1 MKYMTFNSACAF
13 AGVANMLSAFGVE
26 VEDRDIALGM
36 NLPYL
41 FDRDDHAYL
50 AGPMLQS
57 AEWFNLYLNTI
68 GYEMTEHF
76 LKPEDVPGVLTGA
89 KTAML
94 GIRVSPRDKHAVVYT
109 GMTGNAFRFLNNKW
123 QHTDDPEELVLS
135 IEELLNKLDETVVV
149 ATIHTCPA
157 RTADFAPLFR
167 HACSVL
173 AELEEKLTEFC
184 TEERTPEEIMGAMNT
199 LFRPV
204 LLDTITMLDLIE
216 EEILSKKLRAVQ
228 AEYLT
233 AIRLGKTVRLDD
245 AIHLD
250 NLLDALDEYR
260 MLIGKQIC

>member
-1 MKYMTFNSACAF
+1 MK
-13 AGVANMLSAFGVE
+13 
-26 VEDRDIALGM
+26 
-36 NLPYL
+36 LPYL
-41 FDRDDHAYL
+41 FDRDDRAYL

-57 AEWFNLYLNTI
+57 AEWFNLYLNAI

-76 LKPEDVPGVLTGA
+76 LKPEDVPGFLTGA

-109 GMTGNAFRFLNNKW
+109 GMSGDAFRFLNNKW
-123 QHTDDPEELVLS
+123 QHTDDPEELVFS
-135 IEELLNKLDETVVV
+135 KEELLTRLDGTVVV

-173 AELEEKLTEFC
+173 AELKEKLTEFC
-184 TEERTPEEIMGAMNT
+184 TEERTPEEIMGAMNP

-204 LLDTITMLDLIE
+204 LLDGITMLGLIGE
-216 EEILSKKLRAVQ
+216 GILSEKLRAVQ
-228 AEYLT
+228 VEFLT
-233 AIRLGKTVRLDD
+233 AIRTGKAARLADV
-245 AIHLD
+245 IHLD
-250 NLLDALDEYR
+250 ELLDALDEYC